1 MNTKIIVASLAG
13 SALGVELMQ
22 PSDYEFMKFVS
33 EYGKSYGT
41 KAEFEFRSNI
51 FKQTLAEIEEINS
64 QNGTSTVGIN
74 FLADMTK

>member
-13 SALGVELMQ
+13 SALGVELMEQ
-22 PSDYEFMKFVS
+22 SDYEFMKYVS

-41 KAEFEFRSNI
+41 KAEFEFRKNI
-51 FKQTLAEIEEINS
+51 FKQTLADIEQINS